1 MLQISLPKSL
11 SPYSSCHILTATDR
25 VMPNALLPVDPMSS
39 GLMNSTERISSSPK
53 SARST
58 ASLASTVQARGR
70 ASSSLPQTPA
80 GLEDIDE
87 LKASA
92 GKAGA
97 LLLASTNT

>member
-1 MLQISLPKSL
+1 MS
-11 SPYSSCHILTATDR
+11 DG
-25 VMPNALLPVDPMSS
+25 LLHADPMSS
-39 GLMNSTERISSSPK
+39 GLLSSTDRVSSSLK

-92 GKAGA
+92 GKVGISRF
-97 LLLASTNT
+97 LN